1 MTREELIDAMDNN
14 KEIRWQNDNY
24 RLYKS
29 DITNQYLITSQFN
42 GYTFCIFHR
51 VGDGMN
57 VDPKECYI
65 KNGEKE

>member
-29 DITNQYLITSQFN
+29 DITNKYLITSQFIV
-42 GYTFCIFHR
+42 YTFCIFHR
-51 VGDGMN
+51 DGDGMN

-65 KNGEKE
+65 KDGEE